1 MIVFEIGLTCRR
13 DLPPETPV
21 VPAPPDMDGTS
32 AMVTVD
38 SRGVELFCRF
48 RREDEAGHRF
58 DYSRKLQ
65 ALGEFGPGDR
75 VLIEDGSLW
84 WLSEV
89 EPAPLADPL
98 TEAFGPGVSP

>member
-1 MIVFEIGLTCRR
+1 MRVFEIGLTCRR
-13 DLPPETPV
+13 DLPPETLV

-32 AMVTVD
+32 ALVTVD
-38 SRGVELFCRF
+38 DYGVQLFCRF
-48 RREDEAGHRF
+48 REGEAGHRF
-58 DYSRKLQ
+58 DYSRKLH
-65 ALGEFGPGDR
+65 ALCEFGPGDR
-75 VLIEDGSLW
+75 VLIQDGPLW